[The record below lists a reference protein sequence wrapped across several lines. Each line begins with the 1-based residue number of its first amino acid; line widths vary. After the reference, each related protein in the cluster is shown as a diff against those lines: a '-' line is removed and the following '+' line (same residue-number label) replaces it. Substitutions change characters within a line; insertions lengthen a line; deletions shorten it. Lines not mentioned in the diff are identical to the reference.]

1 MESEVFGLADI
12 ILSNSI
18 WKAIAVFVMGYV
30 AVSIVKSVATSIFQ
44 YIMLKTDQFGIGS
57 IIEYNKKRYVIREI
71 GFRRIA
77 LEDKETREWHYIA
90 TKDWMHMI
98 LVIPYDATKPGD

>member
-12 ILSNSI
+12 ILSNSV
-18 WKAIAVFVMGYV
+18 WGAIAVFVMGYV
-30 AVSIVKSVATSIFQ
+30 AVNIVKSVATSIFQ

-57 IIEYNKKRYVIREI
+57 VVEYNKGRYVIREI

-77 LEDKETREWHYIA
+77 LENLKSREWFYIP
-90 TKDWMHMI
+90 TKDWTEMI
-98 LVIPYDATKPGD
+98 LVIPVDTAKPGD